1 MLDRANFMETLRSV
15 AEIAKT
21 STQPLSREEIQ
32 KYFENME
39 LSTEQQE
46 MVYQY
51 LLTPQTEEESVEEPS
66 SQEDTSNESVESS
79 EEESSDQ
86 LSESAFFKMYMEDI
100 HDLPLLDTEQM
111 DSLYNRLLC
120 GDETVIQSI
129 SDHWLKEVLQ
139 IAKTYSQHN
148 VNMEDVVQEGNI
160 GLIFGLN
167 SLLNAAE
174 QSDIE
179 GYLRQSI
186 KESMESY
193 IDEMMNE
200 EDWGSTV
207 IAKVTLI
214 HEAQKALTEQLDRT
228 PTKAEL
234 TNYTNLPEEEITDIL
249 DLIKSSS
256 KR

>member
-21 STQPLSREEIQ
+21 SNQPLSREEIQ

-51 LLTPQTEEESVEEPS
+51 LLNPQTEEESVEDQPT
-66 SQEDTSNESVESS
+66 QEEVEEQAVQPT
-79 EEESSDQ
+79 EEESSEQ
-86 LSESAFFKMYMEDI
+86 LSESALFKMYIEDI
-100 HDLPLLDTEQM
+100 HDLPILNTEQM
-111 DSLYNRLLC
+111 ESLYDRLLQ
-120 GDETVIQSI
+120 GDESVIQSI
-129 SDHWLKEVLQ
+129 SDHWLKEVLE
-139 IAKTYSQHN
+139 IAKTYAQHN
-148 VNMEDVVQEGNI
+148 VTMEDVVQEGNM
-160 GLIFGLN
+160 GLIFGLS
-167 SLLNAAE
+167 SLLNTKE
-174 QSDIE
+174 RIDME

-186 KESMESY
+186 KESIESY